1 MLSWWKTHHFT
12 LLNSLRYCK
21 LVSKK
26 TCANQLLPR
35 NFGCFFRDRR
45 CVLPGVAL
53 VRVELLLNSRLPELT
68 RVCREL
74 RIARFT
80 NSPRRDVA
88 DSFQYPK
95 TALCHDSSL
104 PHPHKLRHYHNPRG
118 DGRPRLSS
126 FVGKPNIFPV
136 QTSLRRFPPLCQ
148 SSIIMLRKF
157 LLMFVM
163 LCLSWRECAA
173 APKPHVIGFGK
184 WIFAKWPN
192 ATGQKLLD
200 LKVRPLFVDTR
211 LKEYTTGTPHEL
223 TDRLFV
229 VRRAF
234 RVNDALPTENA
245 NAMRWQWQRGGWL
258 LVDRLTGHVSQL
270 NLPEF
275 DPFYSTASWYRD
287 YIAYCGVSED
297 GKKLYAIVAQVG
309 RRKPILKKDAG
320 VPAGADDPD
329 SECPPPVWERTPM
342 RVTFQPDDDQKLV
355 FSIRGRVVDV
365 VNDTEETEE

>member
-1 MLSWWKTHHFT
+1 M
-12 LLNSLRYCK
+12 
-21 LVSKK
+21 
-26 TCANQLLPR
+26 QE
-35 NFGCFFRDRR
+35 GRR
-45 CVLPGVAL
+45 PQG
-53 VRVELLLNSRLPELT
+53 SRACGGWRP
-68 RVCREL
+68 
-74 RIARFT
+74 F
-80 NSPRRDVA
+80 D
-88 DSFQYPK
+88 
-95 TALCHDSSL
+95 
-104 PHPHKLRHYHNPRG
+104 KLRAG
-118 DGRPRLSS
+118 SRPSALARKL
-126 FVGKPNIFPV
+126 NIFPL
-136 QTSLRRFPPLCQ
+136 QPSSRRLPRPCH
-148 SSIIMLRKF
+148 SSIMLRKLF
-157 LLMFVM
+157 LISVA
-163 LCLSWRECAA
+163 LCLAWSECAA
-173 APKPHVIGFGK
+173 VPKPHVIVFGK
-184 WIFAKWPN
+184 WITAKWPN

-200 LKVRPLFVDTR
+200 LKVRALFVDAR

-320 VPAGADDPD
+320 LPAGADDPD
-329 SECPPPVWERTPM
+329 SECPPPVWERAPM
-342 RVTFQPDDDQKLV
+342 RATFQPDDDQTLV
-355 FSIRGRVVDV
+355 CRLRSRVVDV
-365 VNDTEETEE
+365 VNDAEEPEE